1 MHRVIEVARLLGVSK
16 VTVYKKMELLKKE
29 LKPYIRYRS
38 NIAYIED
45 PGVDLLRQS
54 LTLSTKEDIFEGLQ
68 ACAPVQSAEELKD
81 ELKSSQAALLQ
92 AYDTHSSDLLQHLEN
107 LNHMIKIRKDENERK
122 EQHLKTLQRLVKWNK
137 SSAAFV
143 DKMHEMWIR
152 IAE

>member
-16 VTVYKKMELLKKE
+16 VTVYKKMELFKKE

-45 PGVDLLRQS
+45 PGVELLRQS
-54 LTLSTKEDIFEGLQ
+54 LTLSAKEDVFEGNLV
-68 ACAPVQSAEELKD
+68 CDTVQSAEELKE
-81 ELKSSQAALLQ
+81 ELKASQAAILQ

-107 LNHMIKIRKDENERK
+107 LNHMIKVRKDENERK

-137 SSAAFV
+137 SSAVFV
-143 DKMHEMWIR
+143 DKMHEMWMR

>member
-54 LTLSTKEDIFEGLQ
+54 LALSTKEDVFEGHQ
-68 ACAPVQSAEELKD
+68 VCDTVQSAEELKE
-81 ELKSSQAALLQ
+81 ELKTSQATLLQ

-107 LNHMIKIRKDENERK
+107 LNHMIKVRKDENERK

-143 DKMHEMWIR
+143 DKMHEMWI
-152 IAE
+152 E